1 MSEEFCELLWCT
13 VTGEQ
18 FADSGESAEH
28 GNEGNGGKDH
38 ANESE
43 PPGCLFCVKEVMEL
57 REQRGLF
64 GEGRHRGAPVSIGVG
79 VLGRGIWVSCQQRQP
94 GGLRCY

>member
-28 GNEGNGGKDH
+28 GNECNGGQDH
-38 ANESE
+38 ANEGE
-43 PPGCLFCVKEVMEL
+43 PPWSLPGEEEIVKL
-57 REQRGLF
+57 SEQRGWF
-64 GEGRHRGAPVSIGVG
+64 
-79 VLGRGIWVSCQQRQP
+79 
-94 GGLRCY
+94 